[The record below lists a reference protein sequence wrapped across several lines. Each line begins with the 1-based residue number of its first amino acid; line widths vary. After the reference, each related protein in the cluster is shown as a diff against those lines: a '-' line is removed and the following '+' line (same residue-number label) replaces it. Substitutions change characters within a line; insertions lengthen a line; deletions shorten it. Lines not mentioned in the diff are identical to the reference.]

1 MNSDHNSTPF
11 IGLSVSNYIFE
22 LLCLLE
28 FDTIRSTYSICRD
41 PRFTA
46 TPSLMCA
53 SRKETS
59 TPRLS
64 RWRSCGGSTRA
75 MPPDLRFSSKSSS
88 RPSSDVPLLLSFAH
102 GSEANPY
109 VVPAAFLQYPKG
121 SWFRTAGVNKLHQV

>member
-1 MNSDHNSTPF
+1 
-11 IGLSVSNYIFE
+11 
-22 LLCLLE
+22 
-28 FDTIRSTYSICRD
+28 
-41 PRFTA
+41 
-46 TPSLMCA
+46 
-53 SRKETS
+53 
-59 TPRLS
+59 
-64 RWRSCGGSTRA
+64 